1 MASYTF
7 GREAFVAAEAEVHL
21 CFVAEAECGPKPHFE
36 RHSAPEPKPN
46 FGRSLLYTLLQRLD
60 GGRDVSDACV
70 LHQLS
75 VIGVQ
80 MVT

>member
-1 MASYTF
+1 MNGVDA
-7 GREAFVAAEAEVHL
+7 
-21 CFVAEAECGPKPHFE
+21 
-36 RHSAPEPKPN
+36 
-46 FGRSLLYTLLQRLD
+46 LLQRLD

-80 MVT
+80 TVTKLATVDELS

>member
-7 GREAFVAAEAEVHL
+7 GREAFVAAEAEAEVHL

-46 FGRSLLYTLLQRLD
+46 FGRSR
-60 GGRDVSDACV
+60 
-70 LHQLS
+70 
-75 VIGVQ
+75 GVHPYFS
-80 MVT
+80 TARK